1 MRKSSLFALFTI
13 LFLLSGCSDPTNI
26 EEDFTD
32 TPGVS
37 ETSETSDTYI
47 EDSNNEES
55 TSPYTKEELEND
67 PLAPST
73 DPRDYNENG
82 EFVPH
87 DGPSDDPADYN
98 SNGEYKPVEEM
109 TPEEIQEELEQMLE
123 DSLNNNQ

>member
-1 MRKSSLFALFTI
+1 MRKSNFFTLFIMI
-13 LFLLSGCSDPTNI
+13 LFLLIGCSDTSII
-26 EEDFTD
+26 EEDSTD
-32 TPGVS
+32 IPDVS

-47 EDSNNEES
+47 ENSNDEES

-98 SNGEYKPVEEM
+98 SDGEYKPVEEM

-123 DSLNNNQ
+123 NNLNQ